1 MLLNS
6 LRAFLLVLLV
16 PVGAQGQLLDSIR
29 YFLKQDRQFVAKL
42 DGRGSFVRNENV
54 RIFGVKAGFE
64 HGGRFQYGIGW
75 SMLLTPVERTH
86 VQEGRSQETRL
97 RMWYFNPYVDYAFYQ
112 RGRWEIRLPVQ
123 IGFGRGTLSSRY
135 LAGPRLP
142 LRRTGLILYEP
153 AMTVQYRFLRYLAV
167 SGGWG
172 FRLAIHTRSGLG
184 ENLTAPIYTFGLR
197 VFFGDLWNDIGG
209 HFKGRNDRD

>member
-16 PVGAQGQLLDSIR
+16 PAGAQGQLLDSIS

-54 RIFGVKAGFE
+54 RIFGLKAGYE

-75 SMLLTPVERTH
+75 SMLLTPVERL
-86 VQEGRSQETRL
+86 QFLEGPGLVVTRL
-97 RMWYFNPYVDYAFYQ
+97 RMWYINPYVDYAFYQ
-112 RGRWEIRLPVQ
+112 RGPWEIRLPVQ
-123 IGFGRGTLSSRY
+123 ICLGRGTLSSHDISGR
-135 LAGPRLP
+135 RVP

-167 SGGWG
+167 GGGWG
-172 FRLAIHTRSGLG
+172 FRLAIHTRPGLG
-184 ENLTAPIYTFGLR
+184 ENLSAPIYTFGLR
-197 VFFGDLWNDIGG
+197 VFFGDLWEDVRGIKEVKGG
-209 HFKGRNDRD
+209 